1 MDRPTLFTIEAL
13 ATETGRDRRTVA
25 KALRGVTPDGQVKG
39 REGYLLKTAL
49 KALNARSG
57 ASYRSCGG
65 NATPDEAVRVARKF
79 EAALEKASQLPD
91 ITERRKIL
99 IEAGPLFGQ
108 LCELLEQ
115 GTDDVPF
122 RDENERWMSEFV
134 REQIL
139 ADALATFYA
148 LGCWQVAG
156 APLLPVES
164 LLEAQRQGVDV
175 GSIK

>member
-39 REGYLLKTAL
+39 REGYLLNTAL

-57 ASYRSCGG
+57 ASYRSGGG

-108 LCELLEQ
+108 LCGLLEQ
-115 GTDDVPF
+115 GADETPG
-122 RDENERWMSEFV
+122 DENEKWLLTFV